1 MSAHARTRKTKHRYN
16 EREEE
21 MRVAM
26 MLRRSWGRY
35 RRHVKH
41 FPRFYGDFLA
51 KFLSATFVPGKVDN
65 PEPGVYVWEWHHDPL
80 DKSGGVVD
88 TTANPS

>member
-35 RRHVKH
+35 RRHVKRALAVRREYTALFESFT
-41 FPRFYGDFLA
+41 FPG
-51 KFLSATFVPGKVDN
+51 ATIEKVDT
-65 PEPGVYVWEWHHDPL
+65 GVYVFEWRNEPL
-80 DKSGGVVD
+80 D
-88 TTANPS
+88 NPPGQD